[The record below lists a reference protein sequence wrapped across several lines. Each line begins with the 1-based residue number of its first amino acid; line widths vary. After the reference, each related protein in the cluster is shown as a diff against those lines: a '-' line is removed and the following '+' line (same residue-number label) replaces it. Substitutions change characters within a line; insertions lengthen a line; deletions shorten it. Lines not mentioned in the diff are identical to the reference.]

1 MTATTSSRPTALV
14 TGASVGFGRAIA
26 IRLVQSGY
34 RVLAAARRLEA
45 LEQLRQEY
53 GDNIVPVQLDVTSAD
68 SLQAIKPLLT
78 DVDLLVNNAG
88 LALGL
93 EKAHEAN
100 LDDWETMIQTNIVG
114 LTRLTRAVLPHMVQR
129 RKGHV
134 INLSSIAGKYPYPG
148 GNVYGA
154 TKAYVTQFSLNL
166 RADLSGTGIRVTDI
180 QPGLCSGTE
189 FSNVRFKGDDAK
201 AAAVYQGVQALT
213 AEDVAEAVH
222 WAHSLPAHVNINV
235 IELMPVAQSFAG
247 LSVARNNS

>member
-1 MTATTSSRPTALV
+1 MSSTTVSTLPTALV

-53 GDNIVPVQLDVTSAD
+53 GDNIVPVQLDVTSTE
-68 SLQAIKPLLT
+68 SLEAIQPLLPS
-78 DVDLLVNNAG
+78 VQLLVNNAG

-93 EKAHEAN
+93 EKAPQAN

-114 LTRLTRAVLPHMVQR
+114 LTRLTRAVLPHMVERGQ
-129 RKGHV
+129 GHV

-166 RADLSGTGIRVTDI
+166 RADLSGTGVRVTDI

-201 AAAVYQGVQALT
+201 AAAVYEGVQALT

-222 WAHSLPAHVNINV
+222 WAHRLPPHVNINV

-247 LSVARNNS
+247 LSVARNT